1 MVQMRDGCGMNWGGE
16 YRDREKWRCLGGSTM
31 RLGDRLKV
39 GRGADREGQLRV
51 LPRVVTWET

>member
-1 MVQMRDGCGMNWGGE
+1 MRDGCGMDWGGE

-31 RLGDRLKV
+31 RLGDRLNV
-39 GRGADREGQLRV
+39 GRGTEGEGQLRV